1 MKSLPHVLILG
12 AGYAGLMAASRI
24 LRTKEAK
31 VTVVTTRSRFE
42 QRIRLHEALAG
53 RSVQSPGIGDWLGH
67 KHARLVTDRVLD
79 IDVTRKWVTTKTGRY
94 AYDYLLFALGSEVD
108 RDIVPGAAQHAV
120 FIGSQADTSALSRR
134 LRHLQSTGGHV
145 VFVGA
150 GLTNLESASELAE
163 RFPALRITL
172 VSRGRLFEEFSD
184 PGQRYLRSACR
195 RLNIRLL
202 EDCEVL
208 RVTETAVM
216 LADGSHL
223 RADLTVVAAGFL
235 ASGLG
240 SKLARSAPD
249 ITLDSRGRI
258 RCQPDL
264 SVGPDNTLWV
274 AGDACHLAAD
284 HQRPYR
290 MGCVLALP
298 MGAHAGENIVRTI
311 RGQETRDFRFGFMFR
326 CISLGRSDALIQW
339 TGPDD
344 TPVAKITTGRR
355 AVRIKEWICRLTYL
369 APKWELKTG
378 LRLYRWPQPR
388 NADVHAEGGQY
399 DAG

>member
-1 MKSLPHVLILG
+1 MKPLPHVLILG

-24 LRTKEAK
+24 LRSREAN
-31 VTVVTTRSRFE
+31 VTVITTRSRFE
-42 QRIRLHEALAG
+42 QRIRLHEVLTG
-53 RSVQSPGIGDWLGH
+53 RPVQSPSIRDWLGH
-67 KHARLVTDRVLD
+67 RHARLVTDRVLD
-79 IDVTRKWVTTKTGRY
+79 IDVVGKSVTTRTARY

-108 RDIVPGAAQHAV
+108 RSAVPGAAQHAV
-120 FIGSQADTSALSRR
+120 FIDGQADTSALSRR
-134 LRHLQSTGGHV
+134 FRSLQDTGGNV

-172 VSRGRLFEEFSD
+172 VSRGRLFDDFSD
-184 PGQRYLRSACR
+184 QGQRYLRFACR

-202 EDCEVL
+202 EGREVQ

-216 LADGSHL
+216 LTDGSRL
-223 RADLTVVAAGFL
+223 EADLTVVAAGFR

-240 SKLARSAPD
+240 RQLTRSAPD
-249 ITLDSRGRI
+249 ITLDPRGRI
-258 RCQPDL
+258 PCQPDL
-264 SVGPDNTLWV
+264 SVGPDKTVWI

-284 HQRPYR
+284 NQRPYR

-311 RGQETRDFRFGFMFR
+311 RGRETRDFRFGFMFR
-326 CISLGRSDALIQW
+326 CISLGRRDALIQW
-339 TGPDD
+339 TGRDD
-344 TPVAKITTGRR
+344 TPLAKVTTGHR
-355 AVRIKEWICRLTYL
+355 AVRIKEWVCRLTCL